1 MEQRLLHTP
10 EGVRDIYNGECAR
23 KQALQDK
30 LHQVM
35 KLYGYQDMETPTFE
49 YFDVFSREVG
59 TIPSRDLYKFFDR
72 EGNTLVLRPDI
83 TPAIA
88 RAYAKYF
95 SEEDMGVRISYMG
108 NTFINNSSLQG
119 RLKETT
125 QLGAELLGDD
135 SVEADAEIAAMMIEV
150 LLRAG
155 LTEFQVSIGQVEF
168 FKSLLKEAGV
178 DEETE
183 QELKKLITNKNNF
196 GVETLLEE
204 FQMEESLAGVFKS
217 LPQMF
222 GGVDILD
229 KAQSMT
235 KNPGALAALE
245 RLRKLYEILK
255 GYGYE
260 RYVSFDLGMIGNY
273 MYYTGV
279 IFRAYTFGTGD
290 AVVKGGRYD
299 HLLGHFGKPAPSIGF
314 VVQIDA
320 LLNALT
326 RQKIAVE
333 TEEGPA
339 LFLYESGMHLQAVK
353 EAVKMR
359 SQGKK
364 AALMCRQAEKTL
376 DDYRAYAKRNHMPE
390 IRYFGE
396 DGSVSAICPENE
408 EERA

>member
-1 MEQRLLHTP
+1 MEKKLLHTP

-23 KQALQDK
+23 KQALQEK

-59 TIPSRDLYKFFDR
+59 TIPSKDLYKFFDR

-83 TPAIA
+83 TPSIA

-95 SEEDMGVRISYMG
+95 SEEDMGMRISYMG

-135 SVEADAEIAAMMIEV
+135 SVEADAEIAAMMIEM

-155 LTEFQVSIGQVEF
+155 LKEFQVSIGQVEF
-168 FKSLLKEAGV
+168 FRSLLEEAGV
-178 DEETE
+178 DKQTE
-183 QELKKLITNKNNF
+183 QELKHLITNKNIF
-196 GVETLLEE
+196 GMEALMEELQLNETL
-204 FQMEESLAGVFKS
+204 SNVFKS

-222 GGVDILD
+222 GSVEMLD
-229 KAQSMT
+229 RAAAMT
-235 KNPGALAALE
+235 ENVKALAALE
-245 RLRKLYEILK
+245 RLKKLYEILQS
-255 GYGYE
+255 YGYE
-260 RYVSFDLGMIGNY
+260 KYVSFDLGMIGNY

-299 HLLGHFGKPAPSIGF
+299 QLLGHFGKPAASIGF

-320 LLNALT
+320 LLKALT
-326 RQKIAVE
+326 RQKIEVD
-333 TEEGPA
+333 TEEGPI
-339 LFLYESGMHLQAVK
+339 LVLYEQDMHAAAVK

-359 SQGKK
+359 GEGKK
-364 AALMCRQAEKTL
+364 AALMCRQPEKSL
-376 DDYRAYAKRNHMPE
+376 EEYKSYAKRNNMPV
-390 IRYFGE
+390 ILYFE
-396 DGSVSAICPENE
+396 TKGSSTLCPEE
-408 EERA
+408 EE